1 MGKKKH
7 KRAAA
12 GWGQPGYG
20 MEQMAAGMDA
30 GLAGGGLGAGMAP
43 GIAQTMG
50 TPGAGYAAPGMD
62 NGFLH
67 NLQGLVG
74 SRHTE
79 QFIVGALIGA
89 AAVYVLGDEEM
100 RGKLM
105 KGMMKLYASV
115 AGGFEEMKEQMADLK
130 AEVAAEKRS
139 TG

>member
-7 KRAAA
+7 KQQTAA
-12 GWGQPGYG
+12 GWGQTGMDGMGGYG
-20 MEQMAAGMDA
+20 AMNAGM
-30 GLAGGGLGAGMAP
+30 GTGLGAAP
-43 GIAQTMG
+43 GA
-50 TPGAGYAAPGMD
+50 
-62 NGFLH
+62 NSGFLH

-74 SRHTE
+74 SRNSE

-100 RGKLM
+100 RVKLM
-105 KGMMKLYASV
+105 KGVMKLYSGV

-139 TG
+139 AE

>member
-7 KRAAA
+7 KHANQAA
-12 GWGQPGYG
+12 GWGQAGFGSG
-20 MEQMAAGMDA
+20 MGAGMGAGMGMAGMDPTN
-30 GLAGGGLGAGMAP
+30 MN
-43 GIAQTMG
+43 
-50 TPGAGYAAPGMD
+50 PGAPPGMGYGVPGMD
-62 NGFLH
+62 GSFLH

-79 QFIVGALIGA
+79 QFIVGALLGA

-100 RGKLM
+100 RAKLM
-105 KGMMKLYASV
+105 KGMMKLYAGI

-139 TG
+139 GG

>member
-7 KRAAA
+7 KQQAAA
-12 GWGQPGYG
+12 GWGQTGVGGMGGYG
-20 MEQMAAGMDA
+20 AMNAGM
-30 GLAGGGLGAGMAP
+30 GAGMANANAA
-43 GIAQTMG
+43 GLG
-50 TPGAGYAAPGMD
+50 TGLGAAPGVGVPGM
-62 NGFLH
+62 NNSFLH

-74 SRHTE
+74 SRNSE

-100 RGKLM
+100 RAKLM
-105 KGMMKLYASV
+105 KGMMKLYSGI

-139 TG
+139 AE

>member
-7 KRAAA
+7 KQQAAA
-12 GWGQPGYG
+12 GWGQTGMGGMGGYG
-20 MEQMAAGMDA
+20 AMNA
-30 GLAGGGLGAGMAP
+30 GLGAAP
-43 GIAQTMG
+43 GVG
-50 TPGAGYAAPGMD
+50 VPGM
-62 NGFLH
+62 NNSFLH

-74 SRHTE
+74 SRNSE

-100 RGKLM
+100 RAKLM
-105 KGMMKLYASV
+105 KGMMKLYSGI

-139 TG
+139 AE

>member
-7 KRAAA
+7 KHAAA
-12 GWGQPGYG
+12 GWGQAGYG
-20 MEQMAAGMDA
+20 AMNAGMGA
-30 GLAGGGLGAGMAP
+30 GMAGANAVGMGAGLGAG
-43 GIAQTMG
+43 
-50 TPGAGYAAPGMD
+50 PGAAAGMGYGASGMNG

-67 NLQGLVG
+67 DLHGLVG
-74 SRHTE
+74 SRNSE

-100 RGKLM
+100 RAKLM
-105 KGMMKLYASV
+105 KGMMKLYMGI

-139 TG
+139 AE